1 MVVLHKFYSLSA
13 VLLLNL
19 KETLRPV
26 GGMKVQQDLEEEQQA
41 WNIYLSLYEYC
52 KSLEN
57 LVATGALLLRNTE
70 TVLVSCIENNAI
82 LYTNK
87 STETIQRK
95 KNTILYNHNL
105 MSCY

>member
-26 GGMKVQQDLEEEQQA
+26 GGMKVQQDLEEQQA

-57 LVATGALLLRNTE
+57 LVATGALLLQNTE
-70 TVLVSCIENNAI
+70 TVLVGCIENKVI
-82 LYTNK
+82 LYTD
-87 STETIQRK
+87 
-95 KNTILYNHNL
+95 
-105 MSCY
+105 

>member
-1 MVVLHKFYSLSA
+1 MTFKHFCKKSLLGHPA
-13 VLLLNL
+13 KLNH
-19 KETLRPV
+19 
-26 GGMKVQQDLEEEQQA
+26 
-41 WNIYLSLYEYC
+41 C